1 LPVIAGQLHAT
12 TSRWGIEGL
21 LRAHARDLPA
31 MEDMPE
37 ARVRQ
42 VVAGLHVQ
50 AAHQD
55 LAPLSAAVTRAG
67 SLSTAL
73 AAELTRRPRACR
85 PRSRGWPPTTPTA
98 SPPRTAAAQMTSDA
112 RHVQQALAAT
122 RAPFGPGQP
131 HSRGY
136 GPDR

>member
-1 LPVIAGQLHAT
+1 MDDMPEDRIRQVLAGQL
-12 TSRWGIEGL
+12 
-21 LRAHARDLPA
+21 
-31 MEDMPE
+31 
-37 ARVRQ
+37 
-42 VVAGLHVQ
+42 VQ

-73 AAELTRRPRACR
+73 AAELTQTAPGGPPAQPRLAAYYADR
-85 PRSRGWPPTTPTA
+85 LA
-98 SPPRTAAAQMTSDA
+98 SPHAAAQTSSDA
-112 RHVQQALAAT
+112 RYVEQALAAT